1 MDRKTLKGIRRY
13 GQATGQTEKQLKRD
27 WLKLSHRERGRLRS
41 KLTGKGTLERARK
54 AMKP

>member
-27 WLKLSHRERGRLRS
+27 WLKLSHRERGRLRA
-41 KLTGKGTLERARK
+41 KLTSRK
-54 AMKP
+54 AGK